1 MKHDGHQK
9 PANGVNLA
17 TPVLEHPGAGHP
29 RGDGRHAAAQR
40 ANESLRLQERLDE
53 MTANARAVT
62 TLVAALEHATT
73 AQEAAR
79 LALDTVREAFG
90 LFYGSYW
97 VVDPQDS
104 ALRCDVESGSVNDEW
119 RRLTQSCRFH
129 EGEGLV
135 GKAWKA
141 RDMETVSDLGE
152 LKTWTR
158 GPAALRAGIKSGVAF
173 PIMDDNTVIGAMD
186 FWAMEVVELTA
197 ERQETWRSVGR
208 LVSNAMRVFRIT
220 DRAAM
225 HALES
230 QAINNLVERM
240 GTAQTADHAVRL
252 ALDSVRETFGWA
264 YGSFRQ
270 LNEAK
275 QVLKTTIES
284 GSLAEEFR
292 NATAAAEFREGDGL
306 CGGAWKA
313 RDVVFIPDFGSMTGP
328 GYKRAAIAKQ
338 HGIRAAMCFP
348 IVVDEKVVG
357 TMDFFALEV
366 LDMSQGRLQ
375 ALRSTGRLVSST
387 IHALRIAD
395 QAAMSQEKQQ
405 EATETLQ
412 GILSRVN
419 EHSQQIAESSRDL
432 TKASEQMTS
441 AADETSA
448 EANTVSAAAEQ
459 VSANVQTVA
468 TGVEQMS
475 ASIKEIARSAAE
487 AAKVA
492 TVGVGVAEKTNS
504 TVAQLGESSAEIG
517 KVIKVITSIAGQTNL
532 LALNATIEAARAGE
546 AGKGFAVVANEVKEL
561 AKETAKATEDIS
573 RKIEAIQRDTREA
586 VQAID
591 QIGQIVKQINEI
603 QGTIASAVEEQTATT
618 NEIGRNIAE
627 AAKGS
632 TEIARNITAVAQAA
646 RGTTEIAASTQRS
659 AGEFSRVATE
669 LAALVQVEQDS
680 NDKTSV
686 PVRTN
691 PVDSSYQLQHP
702 ANRPGVKT
710 VNRH

>member
-1 MKHDGHQK
+1 MKNDGHQK
-9 PANGVNLA
+9 MSNGTSVA
-17 TPVLEHPGAGHP
+17 TPVRHHPGEGQHGGNGRRPAP
-29 RGDGRHAAAQR
+29 RHSDASG
-40 ANESLRLQERLDE
+40 RLQERLDE
-53 MTANARAVT
+53 TNANARAVSS
-62 TLVAALEHATT
+62 LVAALERVSTTDEAMHA
-73 AQEAAR
+73 
-79 LALDTVREAFG
+79 ALDAVREAFG
-90 LFYGSYW
+90 WFYGGYW
-97 VVDPQDS
+97 VVDPKEN
-104 ALRCDVESGSVNDEW
+104 ALYCTVESGSVNDEW
-119 RRLTQSCRFH
+119 HRLTQTCRFH

-135 GKAWKA
+135 GHAWKA
-141 RDMETVSDLGE
+141 RDLQTVSDLGE

-158 GPAALRAGIKSGVAF
+158 GPAALQAGIKTGIAF
-173 PIMDDNTVIGAMD
+173 PIMDSNTVIGAMD
-186 FWAMEVVELTA
+186 FWAKELVELSP
-197 ERQETWRSVGR
+197 ERTEALRNIGR
-208 LVSNAMRVFRIT
+208 LVSNAIRVFRLADHAST
-220 DRAAM
+220 V
-225 HALES
+225 ALES
-230 QAINNLVERM
+230 QAIASLIQKVGR
-240 GTAQTADHAVRL
+240 AQKADEAVQV
-252 ALDSVRETFGWA
+252 ALDSVREAFGWA
-264 YGSFRQ
+264 YGSYRP
-270 LNEAK
+270 LDDVE
-275 QVLKTTIES
+275 QVLRTSIES
-284 GSLAEEFR
+284 GSMAEEFR
-292 NATAAAEFREGDGL
+292 SATAAARFREGDGL

-313 RDVVFIPDFGSMTGP
+313 RDLIFIPDFGAMTGP
-328 GYKRAAIAKQ
+328 GYMRAPLAKK
-338 HGIRAAMCFP
+338 HGIRSAMCFP
-348 IVVDEKVVG
+348 IIVDGKVLG
-357 TMDFFALEV
+357 TMDFFALEI
-366 LDMSQGRLQ
+366 LDLSQELME
-375 ALRSTGRLVSST
+375 ALRNVGRLVSST

-405 EATETLQ
+405 EATETLK

-448 EANTVSAAAEQ
+448 QANTVSAAAEQ

-468 TGVEQMS
+468 TGVEELS
-475 ASIKEIARSAAE
+475 ASIREIARSAAE

-646 RGTTEIAASTQRS
+646 RGTTEVAASTQRS
-659 AGEFSRVATE
+659 AGKFSRVATE
-669 LAALVQVEQDS
+669 LAALVLVDQDID
-680 NDKTSV
+680 DKTSV

-691 PVDSSYQLQHP
+691 PVDSSNQLKYP
-702 ANRPGVKT
+702 AHRPGLKT